1 MVRKKWGGGGDSIRT
16 VTTRKVVPLLLS
28 SSTMF
33 LYFVLGYLVIQSIK
47 ISSTSPFS
55 PLFLKRVLTTWNVC
69 CSNIVNNSEDGE
81 LLSMMEYLAS
91 ARTAPTAVG
100 LFYCC
105 GRRRQ
110 RAS

>member
-1 MVRKKWGGGGDSIRT
+1 VGGGGEEHSDGHNKKRSSTPSI
-16 VTTRKVVPLLLS
+16 LLDYVSVLCFGLSRHSKHKKFKHIPFLS
-28 SSTMF
+28 S
-33 LYFVLGYLVIQSIK
+33 
-47 ISSTSPFS
+47 
-55 PLFLKRVLTTWNVC
+55 LFQESKYDLNVC

-91 ARTAPTAVG
+91 TRTAPAAAA
-100 LFYCC
+100 LFYYC